1 VTEPELQVKTIKTA
15 FRFPRRALIRYRFA
29 VLREQM
35 ELAWSLRARNPRQ
48 WQRNYR
54 AVQEM
59 RREFGERL
67 DRAILFGE

>member
-1 VTEPELQVKTIKTA
+1 MTEPVLHVQTISLIK
-15 FRFPRRALIRYRFA
+15 FSRRVLIRHRIA

-35 ELAWSLRARNPRQ
+35 DLAWSLRAWSPRQ
-48 WQRNYR
+48 WRRNYR
-54 AVQEM
+54 AVLEM